1 MDVLLSRLVRD
12 LVDSNVDSN
21 VIPWAC
27 PIPSFGD
34 FTRARVATLGLNP
47 SNREFV
53 DEKEARL
60 TDPIVG
66 STRCG
71 RLVLP
76 GGPKPGRGIWR

>member
-12 LVDSNVDSN
+12 LVDSNMDSN

-34 FTRARVATLGLNP
+34 LTRARVATLGLNP

-53 DEKEARL
+53 DERGNEL
-60 TDPIVG
+60 DGPSGSCPIRDEV
-66 STRCG
+66 
-71 RLVLP
+71 
-76 GGPKPGRGIWR
+76 